1 MDKFVP
7 ITKIIA
13 TIAFSFCAMV
23 FKTPIT
29 LAALLFV
36 ELMILAL
43 AGQLGKQAKALLG
56 LVGFA
61 VFLGALEFLVTRN
74 VQGAMVTGLRM
85 LCMTSIFIYL
95 LSTTKLQDL
104 TAAMVQQLKIPY
116 EYAFMFTAALRF
128 VPDFIAESKA
138 VQEAQACRGLS
149 TEGNIW
155 KKMAGYASVIQPL
168 VLKSLGRSETMALS
182 IELRGFGSAG
192 RSFMSSVALH
202 ARDYSSL
209 FLMVAI
215 SMALIVLR
223 MKGII

>member
-104 TAAMVQQLKIPY
+104 TAALVRQCKVPY

-128 VPDFIAESKA
+128 VPDFLNESNL
-138 VQEAQACRGLS
+138 VREAQECRGMDMHS
-149 TEGNIW
+149 NVF
-155 KKMAGYASVIQPL
+155 KKIKSYTSVVQPL

-182 IELRGFGSAG
+182 LELRGFGSSK
-192 RSFMSSVALH
+192 RSSSQMIQMGSKDYAFVALLL
-202 ARDYSSL
+202 AGC
-209 FLMVAI
+209 
-215 SMALIVLR
+215 ALVIYIR
-223 MKGII
+223 MLGI